1 MADDHDDDSATRP
14 GLFGWS
20 RGEWQ
25 AAGLVA
31 AVAAVWGGGYALFG
45 FAGLIVP
52 ALLFVVAAFVLLVL
66 ISRG

>member
-14 GLFGWS
+14 VLFGWS

-25 AAGLVA
+25 AAGLA
-31 AVAAVWGGGYALFG
+31 LAVAAIWGGGYALFG

-52 ALLFVVAAFVLLVL
+52 ALLMVLVAFVMLVL